1 METHLDLIWK
11 VLLWGFGSCITGFL
25 FLAGWLWTIMQTVSE
40 YKSHKITME
49 EVNEKLDN
57 ILNALVGT
65 LDKRGLIPKIDD
77 MEDAIKNIKY
87 NCDKIQDEK
96 KKNASAH

>member
-1 METHLDLIWK
+1 
-11 VLLWGFGSCITGFL
+11 
-25 FLAGWLWTIMQTVSE
+25 
-40 YKSHKITME
+40 ME

-57 ILNALVGT
+57 ILDALVGT
-65 LDKRGLIPKIDD
+65 LNKRGLIPKIDD

-87 NCDKIQDEK
+87 NCDKIQEEK